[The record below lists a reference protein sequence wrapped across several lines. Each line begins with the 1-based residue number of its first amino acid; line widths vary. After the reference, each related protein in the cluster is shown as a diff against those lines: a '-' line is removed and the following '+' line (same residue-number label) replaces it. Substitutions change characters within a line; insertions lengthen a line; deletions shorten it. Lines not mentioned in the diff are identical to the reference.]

1 MLQDKTAI
9 LRLEIDTVKYHNQE
23 MEKIF
28 WEHCNCKKKK
38 ERNQASKQARKKEK
52 KNGHLQKTIKLNEE
66 TLTKI
71 FQYNG

>member
-28 WEHCNCKKKK
+28 WEHCNCKKKRK
-38 ERNQASKQARKKEK
+38 EIKQASKQERKKEREK
-52 KNGHLQKTIKLNEE
+52 EWSSSKDNKTKWGNINKNIS
-66 TLTKI
+66 I
-71 FQYNG
+71 